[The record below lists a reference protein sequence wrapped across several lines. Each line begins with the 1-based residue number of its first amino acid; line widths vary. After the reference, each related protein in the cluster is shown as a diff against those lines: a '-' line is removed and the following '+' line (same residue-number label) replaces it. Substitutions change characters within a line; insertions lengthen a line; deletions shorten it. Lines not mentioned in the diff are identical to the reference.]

1 MRILLSKEEVVAILL
16 DAVKNKY
23 FSAFREGLHYRD
35 TIELDWEGVLTS
47 LGDDGRFAFFINKVE
62 KYETP
67 E

>member
-16 DAVKNKY
+16 DAVRNKY
-23 FSAFREGLHYRD
+23 KSAFTEELHYRD
-35 TIELDWEGVLTS
+35 TFEIDWDGMLTS
-47 LGDDGRFAFFINKVE
+47 LVGDGFFAFFINKVE